1 MVEGEKKFTPF
12 EKGFILT
19 MNETHEVGLHLF
31 SVKSILKV
39 IFTVI
44 QKIIFNKK
52 QNLKKI
58 IFLALF
64 WPLYLSTPYRSII
77 IYIYNIR

>member
-1 MVEGEKKFTPF
+1 MVEGEKKLTPF

-19 MNETHEVGLHLF
+19 MNETPRWAYTYFQLKT
-31 SVKSILKV
+31 VKSISKV

-64 WPLYLSTPYRSII
+64 
-77 IYIYNIR
+77 